1 MALDGPNIPVSV
13 YTRLVDG
20 VNRNLPAFHRYLKLR
35 KRMMG
40 VDELH
45 YYDLYAPLVGSVNL
59 EYTPEEAQ
67 KHVLAAVAPL
77 GADYQATIQ
86 RAFNERWIDCCRTR
100 ASARA
105 PTRTAAPTTSTRT
118 C

>member
-1 MALDGPNIPVSV
+1 MNK
-13 YTRLVDG
+13 
-20 VNRNLPAFHRYLKLR
+20 NLPAFHRYLKLR

-45 YYDLYAPLVGSVNL
+45 YYDLYAPLVASVNL
-59 EYTPEEAQ
+59 DYTPEEAQ
-67 KHVLAAVAPL
+67 KHVLGAVAPL
-77 GADYQATIQ
+77 GADYAGDDPARVQ
-86 RAFNERWIDCCRTR
+86 RALDRPAARTT

-105 PTRTAAPTTSTRT
+105 PTRTAAPTTSIRT